1 MSLRNVV
8 RIQSA
13 PVNVKEI
20 PVMWSGLT
28 LSPNE
33 SVEESDFPSLEN
45 VRDELLT
52 EIHELRNQLV
62 KERELAMQEVERETK
77 ERAEQLK
84 HDAWEAGYTN
94 GKQQAEQE
102 VDAIL
107 KAQLERIEQ
116 IQKQFTEER
125 KRYVLQSE
133 EQLIEIS
140 MQLARKLIGQ
150 ALQSQPGEVAR
161 LVKKHLKQV
170 EDAQEITLHV
180 SLEDFDWIKEQ
191 REELESLLPAFTPF
205 VILPVKELKRGD
217 VMIHTQASRYDA
229 RIDSQL
235 SEIKSHFM
243 TLAEENVDVYL
254 ESNTVS

>member
-8 RIQSA
+8 RIQGTPSQ
-13 PVNVKEI
+13 VKEI
-20 PVMWSGLT
+20 PVVWSGLN
-28 LSPNE
+28 LSSQGE
-33 SVEESDFPSLEN
+33 LSAPSPQQ
-45 VRDELLT
+45 VRDDLFV
-52 EIHELRNQLV
+52 EIQQLRNQLEE
-62 KERELAMQEVERETK
+62 ERQLAMQEIERETK
-77 ERAEQLK
+77 DRAEQLK
-84 HDAWEAGYTN
+84 RDAWEEGYAS
-94 GKQQAEQE
+94 GKQQAQQE
-102 VDAIL
+102 ADAIL
-107 KAQLERIEQ
+107 TSQLDQIQQ
-116 IQKQFTEER
+116 IQKQLTEER

-133 EQLIEIS
+133 EQLIEMS

-150 ALQSQPGEVAR
+150 ALKNQPSEVAG

-235 SEIKSHFM
+235 SEIKAYFM
-243 TLAEENVDVYL
+243 TLAEENVDAYL
-254 ESNTVS
+254 ESSNLS